1 MYVEERGQLDGQFTG
16 YTQALLKYV
25 CLMIM
30 ICKLI
35 LGTDEKRKSKLEG
48 ILTVKWPSSKVH

>member
-1 MYVEERGQLDGQFTG
+1 MYVEERGQLDGQFTD

-30 ICKLI
+30 IYKI
-35 LGTDEKRKSKLEG
+35 LGTDEQRKSKLEG
-48 ILTVKWPSSKVH
+48 VLTVKWPSSEVH